1 MGWSAARSVDVADI
15 FISYTSNDREWAFWI
30 GYELEAL
37 GHVPH
42 IHEWFPA
49 ATT

>member
-1 MGWSAARSVDVADI
+1 VADI
-15 FISYTSNDREWAFWI
+15 LVSYTTKDREWAFWI

-42 IHEWFPA
+42 IHDWEISGDGDIMAWMEE
-49 ATT
+49 